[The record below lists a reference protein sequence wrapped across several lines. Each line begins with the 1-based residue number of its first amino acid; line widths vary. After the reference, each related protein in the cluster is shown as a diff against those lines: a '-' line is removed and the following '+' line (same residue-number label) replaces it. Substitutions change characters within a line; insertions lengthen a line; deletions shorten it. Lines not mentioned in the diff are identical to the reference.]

1 VKTRKPRKAAFL
13 PWMMTDLMLSSWET
27 IAHRTL
33 LMAQNTC
40 SPAEYQR
47 MVSEKTQ
54 AAVES
59 GMKLVTGNG
68 SVASLMTPWLKRT
81 KANAKR
87 LRKKK

>member
-1 VKTRKPRKAAFL
+1 MKTSKPYTAMFL

-27 IAHRTL
+27 LAHRTL

-47 MVSEKTQ
+47 MITEKTQ
-54 AAVES
+54 AAAETS
-59 GMKLVTGNG
+59 MKLITGDY
-68 SVASLMTPWLKRT
+68 SAVSLMSPWLKRS

-87 LRKKK
+87 LRKR